1 MEIADLVLR
10 YVEVILSWPVITLIL
25 GLLALIW
32 LREPIG
38 NFLNR
43 VRSAQGYG
51 VRLDAV
57 DPAQQLSKA
66 QEVDELKSENEL
78 AVWVKD
84 NPEVVAT
91 EFLRLLNGYWWERAF
106 NIIYGSQIEI
116 LEHLEAKG
124 DSGEKYVN
132 LVPYF
137 EEFLGRGGPAKT
149 QMPDYLAFLQSM
161 NFIEYQ
167 AKSGDPLV
175 KITPFGVNFLS
186 YLRAQ
191 YPASYKFKPW

>member
-1 MEIADLVLR
+1 MEIADLVLQ
-10 YVEVILSWPVITLIL
+10 YVEVLLSWPVITLVL

-32 LREPIG
+32 LRKPIG

-43 VRSAQGYG
+43 VRSAEGYG

-57 DPAQQLSKA
+57 DPAQQLRKS
-66 QEVDELKSENEL
+66 QDVDEPKSENEL
-78 AVWVKD
+78 AVWIRD
-84 NPEVVAT
+84 DTEVAAT
-91 EFLRLLNGYWWERAF
+91 EFLRLFNGYWWERAF

-137 EEFLGRGGPAKT
+137 EEFLRRGGPANT

-161 NFIEYQ
+161 NFIGYQ
-167 AKSGDPLV
+167 TKNGEQLV

-191 YPASYKFKPW
+191 YPAGYKLKPW